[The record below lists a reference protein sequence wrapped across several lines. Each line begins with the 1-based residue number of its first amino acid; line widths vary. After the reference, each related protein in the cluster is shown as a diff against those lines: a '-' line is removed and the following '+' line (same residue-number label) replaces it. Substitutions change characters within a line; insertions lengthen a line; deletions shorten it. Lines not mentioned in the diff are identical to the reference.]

1 MNTYIEY
8 IVAFGHFN
16 TEMLLISDSNKDRNI
31 VRYSFAHIFK
41 LHQHFKKEMYCLT
54 IPKMTWPTIG
64 PLRVGAMS

>member
-16 TEMLLISDSNKDRNI
+16 AEMLLISGSNTDRNI
-31 VRYSFAHIFK
+31 IRYSFARIFK
-41 LHQHFKKEMYCLT
+41 LHQNFKNEMHCLT